1 MEWKDMSEGG
11 PFGGNDRP
19 SQRCERISYMDPGMG
34 HMAMGDAHTKGN
46 MIHIYILTIFGLAN

>member
-1 MEWKDMSEGG
+1 MSEGG